1 MNGNFSSGI
10 GISVK
15 SPAND
20 SSLPLSKKI
29 KGRDSGAGFPF
40 EEKLIKAESKVLLE
54 KLDNAAD
61 KLFRFPSQ
69 RVLDEYKSI
78 VRELLEQAQGMLAIR
93 QEFSMASGAAF
104 KLITR
109 VQEGLSQLE
118 RVLSREGKR
127 TKIMKL
133 TDEIKGCLV
142 SLLV

>member
-1 MNGNFSSGI
+1 M
-10 GISVK
+10 
-15 SPAND
+15 
-20 SSLPLSKKI
+20 
-29 KGRDSGAGFPF
+29 
-40 EEKLIKAESKVLLE
+40 LLE

-69 RVLDEYKSI
+69 RVLDEYRSI

-104 KLITR
+104 KLVTR